1 MVQHYDWA
9 NYGLVTTSDNSASTQ
24 ATQWDNQKIVPLGS
38 PYTEFASGISG
49 LSTHSTTTND
59 LTEAITNAYE
69 LYLRNGA
76 TADDTDDD
84 GEGLPRTGTRQ
95 PSILLSNH
103 PHCCPHQKS
112 TTMMVHQV

>member
-1 MVQHYDWA
+1 MTGL
-9 NYGLVTTSDNSASTQ
+9 NYGLVTTSDNTASTQ
-24 ATQWDNQKIVPLGS
+24 ANQWDNQKIVPLGS

-49 LSTHSTTTND
+49 LSTHSPQRMN

-84 GEGLPRTGTRQ
+84 GDGFTKGLE
-95 PSILLSNH
+95 
-103 PHCCPHQKS
+103 
-112 TTMMVHQV
+112 